1 MESYEMLHQN
11 KRKQKKG
18 GKETKNKCDEYR
30 IITNMIDI
38 NPTILVITLN
48 VDDLNHAIKSFRFS
62 G

>member
-18 GKETKNKCDEYR
+18 GKETKNKCDEYG
-30 IITNMIDI
+30 IIMNMIDI

-48 VDDLNHAIKSFRFS
+48 MDDLNHTIKS
-62 G
+62 